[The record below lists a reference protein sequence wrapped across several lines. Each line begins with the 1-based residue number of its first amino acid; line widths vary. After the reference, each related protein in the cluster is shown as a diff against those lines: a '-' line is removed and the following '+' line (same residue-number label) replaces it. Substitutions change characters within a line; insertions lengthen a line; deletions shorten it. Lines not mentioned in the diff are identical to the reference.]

1 MLCREKKHPFLQLQP
16 FLVIS
21 HFQHLARPTRI
32 CTVRGSIRREGRDKL
47 APVASTVT
55 NICYGSLCP
64 LPSAF
69 APSVSCDPR
78 CDILTLVSPPQQAE
92 WQRQIPL
99 SWEGLQAEPGA
110 LCLMGK
116 CKEAEELLTA
126 FLPSP
131 PKTLLCFTWASS
143 PPRPHR
149 THVSLHPAGIRGKVG
164 TDWRWE
170 G

>member
-1 MLCREKKHPFLQLQP
+1 MLYREKKHPFLQLKL

-21 HFQHLARPTRI
+21 HFQHLACPTRI
-32 CTVRGSIRREGRDKL
+32 YTVRGSIRREGRDKL
-47 APVASTVT
+47 APVAFTVT

-78 CDILTLVSPPQQAE
+78 CDILALVSLLQQVE
-92 WQRQIPL
+92 RQRQIPL
-99 SWEGLQAEPGA
+99 RLEGLQAEPGA

-116 CKEAEELLTA
+116 CKEVEELLTA

-131 PKTLLCFTWASS
+131 PKTQLCFAWASS

-149 THVSLHPAGIRGKVG
+149 TQVSFHPTGIRGKAG
-164 TDWRWE
+164 TDWR
-170 G
+170 

>member
-32 CTVRGSIRREGRDKL
+32 CTVWGSFKREGRDKP

-69 APSVSCDPR
+69 APSVSCDLR
-78 CDILTLVSPPQQAE
+78 CDILALVSLLQQVE
-92 WQRQIPL
+92 RQRQIPL
-99 SWEGLQAEPGA
+99 RLEGLQAELAA

-116 CKEAEELLTA
+116 CKEVEELLTA

-131 PKTLLCFTWASS
+131 PKTQLCFTWASS
-143 PPRPHR
+143 PPRSHR
-149 THVSLHPAGIRGKVG
+149 THVSFYPLGIRGKVG